1 MKGYLISNCDRLHDK
16 VRSDFLRGP
25 IRSCLHCLRC
35 LRRLF
40 VTQVFFNERRA
51 SRLRS
56 FMAEKLYDDEHY
68 NRGSL
73 DCPDTENDSKHYTAG
88 YEGRRGECDNR
99 D

>member
-1 MKGYLISNCDRLHDK
+1 
-16 VRSDFLRGP
+16 
-25 IRSCLHCLRC
+25 
-35 LRRLF
+35 
-40 VTQVFFNERRA
+40 
-51 SRLRS
+51 
-56 FMAEKLYDDEHY
+56 MAEKLHDDEHY